1 MIPLKDQELIRQ
13 KFAQEL
19 TGPVKIDFFTERE
32 MDLVIPDRKPCAY
45 CKPAREMLQELA
57 SLSDLISLR
66 VHIWEEADEELR
78 KFGIE
83 RIPATVLR
91 GPLGSAQGR
100 RDGAVLKFY
109 GLPGGTEFPSFV
121 ESITDISRRETLLSP
136 ESVKALAKLKEK
148 VTVRVFVTP
157 T

>member
-32 MDLVIPDRKPCAY
+32 LALDVPGRRPCAY
-45 CKPAREMLQELA
+45 CKPTQEMLQELA
-57 SLSDLISLR
+57 ALSDLLSLR
-66 VHIWEEADEELR
+66 VHILDEAPEER
-78 KFGIE
+78 TKFGIE

-91 GPLGSAQGR
+91 ATGDAFLT
-100 RDGAVLKFY
+100 FY
-109 GLPGGTEFPSFV
+109 GMPGGTEFPGFL
-121 ESITDISRRETLLSP
+121 ESIVDISRQEVLLS
-136 ESVKALAKLKEK
+136 EQSVKSLTEMKRALTL
-148 VTVRVFVTP
+148 RVFVTP

>member
-1 MIPLKDQELIRQ
+1 MIPLKDQEIIRQ

-32 MDLVIPDRKPCAY
+32 TELVIPGRKPCAY

-66 VHIWEEADEELR
+66 VHIWEEADEDRR
-78 KFGIE
+78 KFGID

-91 GPLGSAQGR
+91 G
-100 RDGAVLKFY
+100 RDGAMLKFY
-109 GLPGGTEFPSFV
+109 GLPGGTEFPSFI
-121 ESITDISRRETLLSP
+121 ESLTDISRGETLLSP
-136 ESVKALAKLKEK
+136 ESVKALAKLKQK

>member
-13 KFAQEL
+13 KFAREL
-19 TGPVKIDFFTERE
+19 SGPLKIDFFTERE
-32 MDLVIPDRKPCAY
+32 TDLVVPGRKPCTY
-45 CKPAREMLQELA
+45 CKPTREMLQELA

-66 VHIWEEADEELR
+66 VHIWQEAQEESK

-91 GPLGSAQGR
+91 GPFGSAQGR
-100 RDGAVLKFY
+100 RDAVLKFY

-121 ESITDISRRETLLSP
+121 ESLTDISRGEALLSP
-136 ESVKALAKLKEK
+136 ESVKALASLKED

>member
-32 MDLVIPDRKPCAY
+32 MDLVVPGRKPCTY
-45 CKPAREMLQELA
+45 CKPTREMLQELA

-66 VHIWEEADEELR
+66 VHIWQEAQEESK

-91 GPLGSAQGR
+91 GPSGSAQGR
-100 RDGAVLKFY
+100 RDAAVLKFY

-121 ESITDISRRETLLSP
+121 ESITDVSRGETLLSP
-136 ESVKALAKLKEK
+136 ESVKALASLKED